1 MASRVA
7 VEYLCNE
14 LGLRAI
20 ACRSLDSHGQTVVK
34 ADGKVYLVTTG
45 FGGKKD
51 LQRAYSLLKPLTSH
65 ADFAKNGAFA
75 YAFLLEKKIGGNAS
89 LLDIMHY
96 YATAANVALQSDERT
111 TARERCN
118 QLYEKYYQ

>member
-45 FGGKKD
+45 FGGKKPRYYEIREISRETFD
-51 LQRAYSLLKPLTSH
+51 
-65 ADFAKNGAFA
+65 
-75 YAFLLEKKIGGNAS
+75 KINEGNNINP
-89 LLDIMHY
+89 DY
-96 YATAANVALQSDERT
+96 FWGD
-111 TARERCN
+111 
-118 QLYEKYYQ
+118 